1 MQGTA
6 IDGFQNINYFHT
18 LALPKFTMHFKRYI
32 FTLAAIAFSAALS
45 AQCNGDKNLC
55 HKRYSDVAFLIT
67 NNAYTPFHSELIG
80 DQSHTIAQQ
89 LQNDVDGL
97 VLNVDML
104 YGQPVVY
111 YRSTILG
118 ERALKEV
125 LVDVKKRLNE
135 VPEKVLTILF
145 NSKMPVAEW
154 SYLLSDCDLIGQIYI
169 HPGGPWP
176 TLREMVDGDQRL
188 VLFTLNNDSQ
198 NQPWIQQ
205 LNHFSKWAARDL
217 CQKDA
222 PEKILGADMPRD
234 LLLMDH
240 HSKMKVSEKVDDL
253 QWVNSRKLLLQRA
266 TKCWDMTGNIPN
278 LIVVDHYQIGE
289 VKSAL
294 KMINNLTEGLA
305 ENVDPRNF
313 EIVRDPVMDYSTID
327 FRGYIKKGHKLE
339 IWEVD
344 GMQVASVENV
354 EYEKMY
360 IPRMSLA
367 FGNYH
372 YRVMDPENKEVMKG
386 DLQLN

>member
-1 MQGTA
+1 MS
-6 IDGFQNINYFHT
+6 FQFINYFPN
-18 LALPKFTMHFKRYI
+18 LAVLFTMLRRSLI
-32 FTLAAIAFSAALS
+32 AIPAVLTFCTGVYS
-45 AQCNGDKNLC
+45 QCNGDRNLC

-80 DQSHTIAQQ
+80 DQSHTIKQQ

-97 VLNVDML
+97 LLNVDLL

-118 ERALKEV
+118 DESLKAV
-125 LVDVKKRLNE
+125 LVAVKQRLDE
-135 VPEKVLTILF
+135 DPDKVLTLLF
-145 NSKMPVAEW
+145 NSKVPIVEW
-154 SYLLSDCDLIGQIYI
+154 SHLLSDCGLIDRVYI
-169 HPGGPWP
+169 HPGGVWP
-176 TLREMVDGDQRL
+176 TLREMIDADQRL

-198 NQPWIQQ
+198 NQPWVQQ

-222 PEKILGADMPRD
+222 KEKVLGADSPRD

-240 HSKMKVSEKVDDL
+240 HAKLKASEKIDDL
-253 QWVNSRKLLLQRA
+253 KWINSTKLLLQRA
-266 TKCWDMTGNIPN
+266 TKCWDITGNIPN
-278 LIVVDHYQIGE
+278 LILVDHYQIGE
-289 VKSAL
+289 TKNAL

-313 EIVRDPVMDYSTID
+313 EIVRDPEMDFSTID
-327 FRGYIKKGHKLE
+327 FRGYIHKGHTLE

-367 FGNYH
+367 FGHYH
-372 YRVMDPENKEVMKG
+372 YRVMDADKKEVLQG
-386 DLQLN
+386 NIQLN